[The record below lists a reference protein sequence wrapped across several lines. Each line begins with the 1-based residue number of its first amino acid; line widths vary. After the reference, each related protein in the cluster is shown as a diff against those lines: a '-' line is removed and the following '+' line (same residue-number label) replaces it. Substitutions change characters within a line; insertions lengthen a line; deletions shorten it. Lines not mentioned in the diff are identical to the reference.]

1 MALKAEKIFDLM
13 TEHLKSNKDAIKK
26 VGGVLHF
33 EIALKKGDE
42 PVVWTVDLAKTGF
55 NLNKIRHSKKR
66 KRRKSR
72 LYIQYD

>member
-33 EIALKKGDE
+33 EISLKKLNPSKFFFFASE
-42 PVVWTVDLAKTGF
+42 IFFPPPIAKLVLF
-55 NLNKIRHSKKR
+55 
-66 KRRKSR
+66 
-72 LYIQYD
+72 YIIERT